1 MPNQPKRRPINAAP
15 APIDKNEE
23 AAEPKKEEQT
33 ITTPEPQEQQG
44 PMEGQVYLNTNEIE
58 EKGEQPDTDEE
69 WEKRIEAAKAE
80 VEKKQQE
87 EAAGDSVPE
96 VVAAPKTEEE
106 ASTGIRVED
115 NSEKTKAPFD
125 MEAEIERRVQERLA
139 KENQNRQEPA
149 VTLED
154 KKKEEAEKA
163 AKADEEL
170 EQKHEATA
178 KKNNASGLIFLNLG
192 TDDDFDA
199 AVAKE
204 FDEDARPDSEKTRN
218 PTNYAS
224 GMSLIRELGQR
235 TQQQKLLK
243 DWIVD
248 LLEKHPDALKAVEDR
263 LRVNK
268 IVPKIGDGTGP
279 KKLSG
284 SAAKAAVISRM
295 KGMFRVQL
303 YNSGFWIDICPP
315 SLVDIDN
322 WMQEVDQEFKELGR
336 CLGGH
341 AHTCI
346 DVFLKKKLCEIIP
359 GLVQRSNYEN
369 WENKDSLMKNIS
381 FHDYDTLLW
390 GLCCSMYKDGVGIG
404 VYCTNPDCRYIDT
417 SQYLDI
423 ARLCYLNTEKFP
435 KAALEWMTTH
445 AHNAAQLLTD
455 DDLANYRDKLLGFTK
470 SVSVDNGTSVY
481 ELGVPSLIEFVNR
494 GADLVGKI
502 TALTNGEK
510 SVQTDI
516 VTNQLTFHLYKML
529 LPWIKSLSMN
539 DNDGNLVY
547 KIEDKDAIYE
557 SLDINTFDDSDF
569 YKSITEFIEDTKL
582 SFYAAHTLKCPKC
595 GKTAEL
601 DKDNLFPLDL
611 QYVFFGLC
619 CLQMN
624 QTGASF

>member
-1 MPNQPKRRPINAAP
+1 MSNQPKRRPINAVPAEKETP
-15 APIDKNEE
+15 APVEEQQNPVVEPTSQEDTIQIEKNSLVSE
-23 AAEPKKEEQT
+23 AEQPKEE
-33 ITTPEPQEQQG
+33 IKEDLPE
-44 PMEGQVYLNTNEIE
+44 
-58 EKGEQPDTDEE
+58 TDEE
-69 WEKRIEAAKAE
+69 WEKKIEEAKANMDKQVSE
-80 VEKKQQE
+80 PEPTPEPVVETPEEKK
-87 EAAGDSVPE
+87 PYI
-96 VVAAPKTEEE
+96 P
-106 ASTGIRVED
+106 ASPAESAKD
-115 NSEKTKAPFD
+115 D
-125 MEAEIERRVQERLA
+125 LEAEIERRVAERLA
-139 KENQNRQEPA
+139 AAQKA
-149 VTLED
+149 
-154 KKKEEAEKA
+154 KEEPKAETVSAEAKA
-163 AKADEEL
+163 AADNEL
-170 EQKHEATA
+170 EQKHQATA
-178 KKNNASGLIFLNLG
+178 KKNNASGLIFVNLG

-199 AVAKE
+199 AIARE
-204 FDEDARPDSEKTRN
+204 FEDDARPDSEKTRN
-218 PTNYAS
+218 PSDYAA

-243 DWIVD
+243 EWITE
-248 LLEKHPDALKAVEDR
+248 LLKQNPDALKAVDDR

-268 IVPKIGDGTGP
+268 ITPRIGDGSGP

-295 KGMFRVQL
+295 KGMFRIQL

-315 SLVDIDN
+315 SLVEIDN

-346 DVFLKKKLCEIIP
+346 DVFLKRKLCDILP
-359 GLVQRSNYEN
+359 SLVQRSNYEN
-369 WENKDSLMKNIS
+369 WESKEALLRNIS
-381 FHDYDTLLW
+381 FHDYDTILW
-390 GLCCSMYKDGVGIG
+390 GLCCSMYKDGIGIG

-417 SQYLDI
+417 GQYLDI

-435 KAALEWMTTH
+435 PKALEWIVSH

-455 DDLANYRDKLLGFTK
+455 DDLAEYRDKLLNFSKTI
-470 SVSVDNGTSVY
+470 SVDNGTSVY
-481 ELGVPSLIEFVNR
+481 ELGVPSLIDFVNR
-494 GADLVGKI
+494 GASLVGKI
-502 TALTNGEK
+502 TSLTNGEK

-569 YKSITEFIEDTKL
+569 YKSVTQFIEDTKL
-582 SFYAAHTLKCPKC
+582 SYYAAHTLQCPKC
-595 GKTAEL
+595 GKRAEL
-601 DKDNLFPLDL
+601 DKDNLLPLDL